1 MNVPNQNRNFLK
13 YFVGFS
19 ATSLCLLFI
28 ARKVEFQEVFEATRS
43 FNFKSLLFG
52 LLCLF
57 IGYCFRI
64 FRWQFI
70 LKTMGADVNFRQC
83 INPFLGSI
91 ALNNILPLRLGDVIR
106 ATIYPR
112 KLNIPT
118 SLGISSLVLER
129 FVDTCLLG
137 FFLLFGLTSSK
148 QIVLPNYVERS
159 VYALFAI
166 CAASICI
173 FFIVDKLS
181 GLLLAKQ
188 MHRIDSLT
196 NSAIKLVLNTVGNI
210 KLLLGLREVTL
221 LILIGSVVWLGEAG
235 LIFFLLQGVGLPPT
249 IPIALFITA
258 MISIATIIPSLPGYI
273 GPFHLAAFLAISLI
287 GGSAAQGAS
296 FALVAHFTLWAPTTI
311 FGVIAISLDKRLLKS
326 TKKLFDRNEEE

>member
-1 MNVPNQNRNFLK
+1 MNVSSQNRNFLK
-13 YFVGFS
+13 YFVAFS
-19 ATSLCLLFI
+19 ATFLCLLFI
-28 ARKVEFQEVFEATRS
+28 ARQVEFQEVFEATR
-43 FNFKSLLFG
+43 NFDFESLLFG
-52 LLCLF
+52 LLCLS

-70 LKTMGADVNFRQC
+70 LNAMGAEINFQQC
-83 INPFLGSI
+83 IKPFLGSI

-112 KLNIPT
+112 KLNLPT

-129 FVDTCLLG
+129 FVDTCLLA

-148 QIVLPNYVERS
+148 QIVLPSYVERS
-159 VYALFAI
+159 VSALFAI
-166 CAASICI
+166 CAVSICI

-188 MHRIDSLT
+188 THRNDSLRK
-196 NSAIKLVLNTVGNI
+196 SAIKLMLNTFGNI
-210 KLLLGLREVTL
+210 KLLLRLREVTL
-221 LILIGSVVWLGEAG
+221 LTLISSVVWLGEAG

-258 MISIATIIPSLPGYI
+258 IISIATIIPSLPGYI

-287 GGSAAQGAS
+287 GGSAAQSAS
-296 FALVAHFTLWAPTTI
+296 FALVTHFTLWAPTTI
-311 FGVIAISLDKRLLKS
+311 FGVVAIFLDKGLLKS
-326 TKKLFDRNEEE
+326 TKILFDRSEKE